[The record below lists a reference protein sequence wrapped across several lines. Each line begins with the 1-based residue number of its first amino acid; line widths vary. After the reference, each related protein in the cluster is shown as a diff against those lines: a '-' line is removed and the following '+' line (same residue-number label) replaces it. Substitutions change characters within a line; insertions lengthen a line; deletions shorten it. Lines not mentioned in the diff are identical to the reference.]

1 MRPGIPSLDVVFI
14 RVCKSVWRLSSFL
27 TIHSP
32 GRRHIII
39 SRALDRY
46 LLIALLHVTSRLSLY
61 IIIIIIMALLNTFDV
76 SYRSL

>member
-14 RVCKSVWRLSSFL
+14 RVCRSVCRLSSFL
-27 TIHSP
+27 TIHAP
-32 GRRHIII
+32 GRRHIIII
-39 SRALDRY
+39 SRALDR

-76 SYRSL
+76 RYRSL